1 MTISTEPYLTYF
13 QTKYSRDLSVYDV
26 TFLQN
31 TINDRKAELG
41 LTTDREYLDDLKSS
55 AEEAATILDRL
66 SISYSEFFRNTLT
79 FSILEQSVLPRI
91 FNKKTKSHSLE
102 IRIWSAGCAAGQE
115 PYSLAILFDEYK
127 NSRTSDVG
135 FRIFATDDSEKEIEK
150 ARHGIFDFKS
160 VRNVRLE
167 LAEKY
172 FRRSGEFYL
181 LDDQIKKQVD
191 FSCYNLLDQDSGAP
205 PSSIYGDFDLIM
217 CSNVLFYYQP
227 KYQRVFL
234 QKIFHALRPGGFL
247 VTGEAETA
255 IVRTLGR
262 FSQDTTP
269 AAIFVKN

>member
-1 MTISTEPYLTYF
+1 MTNSTEPYLTYF
-13 QTKYSRDLSVYDV
+13 QTRYNQNISVYDA

-31 TINDRKAELG
+31 TINDRKTELG
-41 LTTDREYLDDLKSS
+41 LTTDREYLNDLENR
-55 AEEAATILDRL
+55 AEEAATFLDRL
-66 SISYSEFFRNTLT
+66 SISYSEFFRNLLT

-91 FNKKTKSHSLE
+91 FNEKGKSHSHE

-115 PYSLAILFDEYK
+115 PYSLAMLFDEYK
-127 NSRTSDVG
+127 NSRGSNVG
-135 FRIFATDDSEKEIEK
+135 FRIFATDGSEKEIEA
-150 ARHGIFDFKS
+150 ARRGIFDFKS

-181 LDDQIKKQVD
+181 LDDRIKKQVD
-191 FSCYNLLDQDSGAP
+191 FSCYNLLDQDSSAP

-217 CSNVLFYYQP
+217 CSNVLFYYQQE
-227 KYQRVFL
+227 YQRVIL
-234 QKIFHALRPGGFL
+234 QKIFHALRSGGFL

-255 IVRTLGR
+255 IVRSLGGFR
-262 FSQDTTP
+262 QDASP